1 MRLWSGESNL
11 HHNVTQVPAIQVY
24 KPSCSWK
31 GVSINS
37 EKNPSNPTVAEPIFE
52 KLESSLVC
60 KITNFNLWNFTV
72 SML

>member
-1 MRLWSGESNL
+1 MRFWRGESNL

-24 KPSCSWK
+24 TPSCTWK

-37 EKNPSNPTVAEPIFE
+37 EKNPSKPTVAESIFE